1 MRKEDIEQMKVLH
14 PDWTDSQ
21 IRYALDYTRH
31 SYSDPSEYKPR
42 PRKELTVKF
51 MFELGIRVKEA
62 DNEWGWRIY
71 QGDKERPIFVQKTGK
86 YKSSDYCKYHPYVSL
101 YYNGKTIL
109 KSLASI
115 LMTCVLLK
123 DIPAGYVVDHIDND
137 SFNNSLDNLQ
147 LLSIRENIDKNPS
160 KSVKDKRDRD
170 ESTKSVEEIKVKNYY
185 PYDNG
190 ALVEILNAN
199 PYYPGERK

>member
-51 MFELGIRVKEA
+51 MFELGIKVKEA

-71 QGDKERPIFVQKTGK
+71 QGEKERPIFVQKTGK

-123 DIPAGYVVDHIDND
+123 DIPAGYVV
-137 SFNNSLDNLQ
+137 LQ

-190 ALVEILNAN
+190 ALVEILNEN